1 MKALVIYYSRSSIT
15 KKIAQTI
22 SEKNNADI
30 EEIVDTQQRGGIIG
44 FIKSGFQ
51 AVYDKLTKIED
62 IKSNLDD
69 YDLVILGTPVW
80 AGKPSTPA
88 TTFIKKYHTKIKNL
102 AVFIT
107 HANSNNSY
115 QSAIDFIENAAGKKA
130 IKTLSVPS
138 NIIKNNDFSD
148 VVSFANDLIKL

>member
-1 MKALVIYYSRSSIT
+1 MKALVIYYSRSSVT
-15 KKIAQTI
+15 KKVAQTI
-22 SEKNNADI
+22 SEQINADI
-30 EEIVDTQQRGGIIG
+30 EEIVDTEQRGGIIG

-51 AVYDKLTKIED
+51 AVYDKLTKIQD

-107 HANSNNSY
+107 HRSPNNNF
-115 QSAIDFIENAAGKKA
+115 QGAIDFIENAAGKKA
-130 IKTLSVPS
+130 VKALSVPS
-138 NIIKNNDFSD
+138 NIVKNSNFSN
-148 VVSFANDLIKL
+148 VISFANDLIKP